1 VKTAQL
7 PVDQRQTLKVFSSYR
22 ILLATLLLL
31 VFLFQYSGAL
41 ESAYKPG
48 LFLLISCLYLVG
60 NVLVHFWARGQQFR
74 LDNRT
79 LFVLYFAADIFSLT
93 LISHANG
100 GLSGG
105 VNILLTLTVATASI
119 FYRGQLA
126 LFVAAV
132 ASIAVVANATFLLQL
147 GVVSSNELL
156 SAGLLGAIFFASSLL
171 IQTLVR
177 RIESSQ
183 TLAAQKSRELADS
196 QYLNELIVR
205 RMQTGIV
212 VADANRI
219 IQTINDSALQMLGQ
233 AQAGSPPRQLP
244 QQLVSR
250 LQQWQEMP
258 HIRSTPFQARAQSAH
273 IQAEFMR
280 LAGEEGDN
288 TLIFLEDTS
297 RARQHAQ
304 QIKLASLGR
313 LTASIAHEIRNPLS
327 AINHAAQ
334 LLDESEEL
342 SKADQR
348 LSQIITN
355 HAARM
360 NQIIEN
366 IQQLSRREAAQAE
379 RIELE
384 TWLPRFVQTLK
395 EQNPGAIIEI
405 TNHASA
411 RIAFDPSQLD
421 QVLTNLCT
429 NGLRYSQRK
438 TGEERLDF
446 FFNTDSSTGLP
457 YLDII
462 DHGDGVAADQIEKLF
477 EPFYTSESQGTGL
490 GLFIAKELCEANQA
504 RLDYLRTQ
512 AGLSCFRITF
522 AHPQRKLSQQSSES

>member
-1 VKTAQL
+1 MKTAQL
-7 PVDQRQTLKVFSSYR
+7 PIDQSQTLKVFSSYR
-22 ILLATLLLL
+22 ILLAALLLL
-31 VFLFQYSGAL
+31 VFLFQRSGAL
-41 ESAYKPG
+41 ELAYKPS
-48 LFLLISCLYLVG
+48 LFLLISSAYLLG
-60 NVLVHFWARGQQFR
+60 NILVHIWAQR
-74 LDNRT
+74 LEFKLNNRI
-79 LFVLYFAADIFSLT
+79 LFVMYFVPDIFSLT

-100 GLSGG
+100 GLNGG

-132 ASIAVVANATFLLQL
+132 ASIAVVANAAFLVQL

-183 TLAAQKSRELADS
+183 ILAAQKSRELADS

-212 VADANRI
+212 VADTHQV
-219 IQTINDSALQMLGQ
+219 IQTINDSAREMLGLTQ
-233 AQAGSPPRQLP
+233 TDLAPRQLP
-244 QQLVSR
+244 HQLTSR

-258 HIRSTPFQARAQSAH
+258 HIRSTPFQAQARSAH

-280 LAGEEGDN
+280 LAGEQGDN
-288 TLIFLEDTS
+288 TLIFLEDTR

-334 LLDESEEL
+334 LLDESSAL
-342 SKADQR
+342 CKADQR

-366 IQQLSRREAAQAE
+366 IQQLSRREASQAQ
-379 RIELE
+379 RIALGE
-384 TWLPRFVQTLK
+384 WLPRFVQTLK
-395 EQNPGAIIEI
+395 EQNPNAVIDIAQN
-405 TNHASA
+405 TNA

-438 TGEERLDF
+438 TNEERLDF
-446 FFNTDSSTGLP
+446 IFDTERMTGLP
-457 YLDII
+457 ALDII
-462 DHGDGVAADQIEKLF
+462 DYGEGVAANQIEKLF
-477 EPFYTSESQGTGL
+477 EPFYTNESDGTGL

-512 AGLSCFRITF
+512 SGQSCFRITF
-522 AHPQRKLSQQSSES
+522 AHPQRKLNQQAQEQ